1 MELSI
6 YYGFNFRFCNIATG
20 NEKGHVERSVEFV
33 RRKAFKIKEC
43 FDSISDANNHL
54 LECCM
59 QINSKPISNDTVPL
73 EVFHQGKMYLN
84 PRLPIFESCIA
95 LEYRVDKY
103 STIIISQN
111 HYSVPDFL
119 VGKNAAS

>member
-1 MELSI
+1 
-6 YYGFNFRFCNIATG
+6 
-20 NEKGHVERSVEFV
+20 
-33 RRKAFKIKEC
+33 
-43 FDSISDANNHL
+43 
-54 LECCM
+54 M

-119 VGKNAAS
+119 VGKMLLVKVYTDKIVIYHKNIIVAVHKRNYLNHSWNIQLKHYLKTLYKKPGDLHKRIGRAHV